1 MSVLFM
7 TGVITGS
14 KMSKFVLSTAL
25 FTSIDTFKA
34 VTIDSFLAIYSPD
47 QTGGNTI
54 GISFANTGS
63 SVIGITSNISFVVET

>member
-1 MSVLFM
+1 MSVLIV

-14 KMSKFVLSTAL
+14 NTSKFALSITL
-25 FTSIDTFKA
+25 STSIDPFKA
-34 VTIDSFLAIYSPD
+34 VTIDSFLAVYSSD

-63 SVIGITSNISFVVET
+63 SVIGLTSNISFVVET